1 MLKIQMI
8 QKKTQRKRIDMKAP
22 GNKAQLIWSIELPDN
37 SDNTFN
43 FKEILSHQILVL
55 PKYVYNNRS
64 VVIHVPNPVKLLK
77 AQPHA
82 LNVLEVNRPF

>member
-55 PKYVYNNRS
+55 LKYV
-64 VVIHVPNPVKLLK
+64 
-77 AQPHA
+77 
-82 LNVLEVNRPF
+82 